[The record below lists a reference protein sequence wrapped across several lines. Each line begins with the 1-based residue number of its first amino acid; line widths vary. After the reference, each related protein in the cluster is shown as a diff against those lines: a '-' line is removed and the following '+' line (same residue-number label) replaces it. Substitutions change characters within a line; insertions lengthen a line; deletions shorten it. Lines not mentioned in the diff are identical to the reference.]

1 MLNQSWCT
9 VAMTKKIG
17 RPFIG
22 AKKKS
27 RYVGFKV
34 DEDEYALIEKCSSKA
49 GLVSV
54 SKYIRGVVL
63 RSAKRS
69 IKD

>member
-1 MLNQSWCT
+1 
-9 VAMTKKIG
+9 MTKKIG

-22 AKKKS
+22 PKKKS

-34 DEDEYALIEKCSSKA
+34 DEDEYELIEKSSQK
-49 GLVSV
+49 GGFKSV
-54 SKYIRGVVL
+54 SKYIRNVVL

>member
-1 MLNQSWCT
+1 M
-9 VAMTKKIG
+9 VKKMG
-17 RPFIG
+17 RPFVG
-22 AKKKS
+22 AKKKT

-34 DEDEYALIEKCSSKA
+34 DEDEYALIEKCSAKI
-49 GLVSV
+49 GPDSV
-54 SKYIRGVVL
+54 SKYIRAVVL